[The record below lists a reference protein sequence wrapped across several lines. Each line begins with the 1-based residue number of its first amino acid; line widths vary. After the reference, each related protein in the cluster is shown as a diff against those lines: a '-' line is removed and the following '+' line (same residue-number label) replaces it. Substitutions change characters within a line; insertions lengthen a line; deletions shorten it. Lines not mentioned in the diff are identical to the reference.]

1 MEQSAGQA
9 QASVFAA
16 DGGTRHR
23 VVRAAV
29 VAGLALL
36 VAWLIALAL
45 GVLGGFGSLPLLPSS
60 HPKSSTEASSSAQHA
75 VSAAPAAQPQHQAAP
90 IQTGAPPWSGTKR
103 SASRT
108 SARVTP
114 APRAK
119 PIHPI
124 QSNKSTSPTTINGH
138 AYGGTRPSG
147 SGKPLGSPGNGTG
160 GSGAPGQLR

>member
-60 HPKSSTEASSSAQHA
+60 HPKSSTEASSSAQH
-75 VSAAPAAQPQHQAAP
+75 QAAP

-108 SARVTP
+108 SAPVTP
-114 APRAK
+114 APRTK

-160 GSGAPGQLR
+160 GTGAPGQLR